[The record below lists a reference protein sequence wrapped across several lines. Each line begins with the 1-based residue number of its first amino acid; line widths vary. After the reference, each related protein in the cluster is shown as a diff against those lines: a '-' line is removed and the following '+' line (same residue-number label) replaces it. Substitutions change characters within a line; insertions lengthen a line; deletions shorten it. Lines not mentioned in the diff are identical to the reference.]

1 MTPRH
6 WDDAAAKC
14 CGLLLDGRAQTSGIR
29 RRGSEA
35 TLLLVVNAHHDVV
48 VFTLPKAQAG
58 RDWRRLVDSNRP
70 EQDEDADTATTFKFG
85 HRYEVTGRS
94 LLLFL
99 LRPARPARRPG
110 KDTPSPGTSAA

>member
-1 MTPRH
+1 MTQQH
-6 WDDAAAKC
+6 WADAAAKC

-48 VFTLPKAQAG
+48 VFTLPKAQGG
-58 RDWRRLVDSNRP
+58 RDWRRLLDTNRP
-70 EQDEDADTATTFKFG
+70 EEDEEIDTAATFKFG

-99 LRPARPARRPG
+99 LRPARPQRRPG
-110 KDTPSPGTSAA
+110 KDTPPTSNSVP